1 MTTDEKKKIMIVDD
15 EPVLLESLEM
25 SLKMNNF
32 DPIKAG
38 SGKECLDLV
47 KTQKPDL
54 VVLDIMMPGMDG
66 FEVLNR
72 LKADEG
78 TKDIPVIFLTAKT
91 GDMDVLK
98 GYKEGAA
105 TYITKPFLFAEL
117 IDNIQLV
124 LNIPIK

>member
-15 EPVLLESLEM
+15 EPELLESLEM

-32 DPIKAG
+32 DSVKAG

-54 VVLDIMMPGMDG
+54 IVLDIMMPEMDG

-72 LKADEG
+72 LKADNG
-78 TKDIPVIFLTAKT
+78 TKDIPVILLTAKT

-98 GYKEGAA
+98 GYQEGAA
-105 TYITKPFLFAEL
+105 VYITKPFLFAEL
-117 IDNIQLV
+117 IDNIQLA